1 MKTNGFQDISMCFI
15 GNHQISLGKTRT
27 TTRCHR
33 EKSWDPVD
41 FPFHQSFWSEDIRS
55 TQRLQQNRTLHEA
68 TLRNGCGAENSA
80 ERLGN
85 GGNIWY
91 ICRKYRKYWKISDH
105 PGLIPPKLGEQA
117 GIDQVLHPGAGTY
130 QSPAISSLGLELR
143 PVVAGIQQFLG
154 FFWRQGRESSE
165 LGFSRGV
172 YCLVM
177 VMDADFWWFQV
188 SQVLY
193 VLSWPTRK
201 CSRHCFRFARGE
213 LLRGRVAQV
222 GSSSLFEG
230 MNRRTVEV
238 KILFGP
244 VEELRTFRTPPAK
257 HCSVSLHKL
266 IHTNSI

>member
-1 MKTNGFQDISMCFI
+1 MFMGSCGF
-15 GNHQISLGKTRT
+15 SL
-27 TTRCHR
+27 
-33 EKSWDPVD
+33 PPI
-41 FPFHQSFWSEDIRS
+41 FLIPS

-85 GGNIWY
+85 CGN
-91 ICRKYRKYWKISDH
+91 ICRKYRKGNWILRCYILPFYAVPKWKKSDH
-105 PGLIPPKLGEQA
+105 PGLIPDFKQKPQ
-117 GIDQVLHPGAGTY
+117 T
-130 QSPAISSLGLELR
+130 SAIPSLGLELR
-143 PVVAGIQQFLG
+143 PVVAGIRRFLG
-154 FFWRQGRESSE
+154 FLWRQGWESSE
-165 LGFSRGV
+165 LGFIRGV

-188 SQVLY
+188 SHVLN
-193 VLSWPTRK
+193 VLTWPTRK

-244 VEELRTFRTPPAK
+244 VEELRTFTYPTCKALQRQRAR
-257 HCSVSLHKL
+257 
-266 IHTNSI
+266 TNSY